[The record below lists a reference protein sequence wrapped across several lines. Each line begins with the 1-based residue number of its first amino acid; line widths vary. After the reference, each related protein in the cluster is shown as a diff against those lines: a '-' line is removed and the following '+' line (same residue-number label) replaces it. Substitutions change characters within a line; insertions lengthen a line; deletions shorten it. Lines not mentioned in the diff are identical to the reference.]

1 MNTKDSLL
9 TAALLLLNALA
20 TANAQEKRILTF
32 GDYMNHVGAHNAA
45 YLAEKYNVSVADAK
59 LEASRLFPDPELSA
73 GYDNNQDWNLQMGY
87 ALNAGL
93 SYTLE
98 LGGKRKA
105 RISVAQSEKEMTEA
119 LLEDYFRNLRAE
131 AAIAYFAALKQKEVC
146 RILQS
151 SYRQTLELARADSI
165 RHSLGFITE
174 TDARQ
179 SKLEAATLLNEVY
192 AAEAELQNA
201 LIQLALLQ
209 GYPSGSLPPD
219 SLAGE
224 LFYPRQEF
232 NLEELVAAA
241 QRNSAGLRAALKSRE
256 LSQNNL
262 RLAKANRAID
272 LGISLGGSRSSV
284 VRNEIAPA
292 PAFTGISAGISVPLK
307 FSNAN
312 KGELRA
318 ARMAARQSE
327 LAFEAVERQID
338 AEVSRVYTN
347 YLAHC
352 RQAEQFEA
360 GGLLDEAETIV
371 DRKAYSYQ
379 RGETSI
385 LEALN
390 ARRTCNEIQLS
401 YVETLYNCVAT
412 FVELERACGV
422 WSIHSRMPA
431 AGR

>member
-1 MNTKDSLL
+1 MNMKDILPA
-9 TAALLLLNALA
+9 AALLLLLLNAPA
-20 TANAQEKRILTF
+20 TAGAQEKRILSF
-32 GDYMNHVGAHNAA
+32 GEYMNRVGNYNAA
-45 YLAEKYNVSVADAK
+45 YLAEKYNLSVAEAK
-59 LEASRLFPDPELSA
+59 LQAARVFPDPELSA

-87 ALNAGL
+87 SLSAGL

-105 RISVAQSEKEMTEA
+105 RISVAQSEKELTEA

-131 AAIAYFAALKQKEVC
+131 AAVAYFEALKQKETC
-146 RILQS
+146 RILHS
-151 SYRQTLELARADSI
+151 SYRQTLEMARADSI

-179 SKLEAATLLNEVY
+179 SRLEAATMLNEVY
-192 AAEAELQNA
+192 AAEAGLQNA
-201 LIQLALLQ
+201 LIQLAHLQ
-209 GYPSGSLPPD
+209 GKPPGSHVAD
-219 SLAGE
+219 SIAGE
-224 LFYPRQEF
+224 LSCPRQAF
-232 NLEELVAAA
+232 NLRELVAAA

-272 LGISLGGSRSSV
+272 LGISLGGNRSSV

-318 ARMAARQSE
+318 ARMAERQSE
-327 LAFEAVERQID
+327 LALEAAERQI
-338 AEVSRVYTN
+338 ASEVSRAYTN
-347 YLAHC
+347 YLACC
-352 RQAEQFEA
+352 RQAEQFET
-360 GGLLDEAETIV
+360 GGLLDDAEAIV

-401 YVETLYNCVAT
+401 YIETLYNCVAS
-412 FVELERACGV
+412 FIELERACG
-422 WSIHSRMPA
+422 IL
-431 AGR
+431 